1 VVLLE
6 TARPEVVKA
15 VQHRLGK
22 SAIPYRSGLLAAQPP
37 RVLISVP
44 RDRLDEARAA
54 LGALA
59 RVLVEPDEDEDE
71 DEEDDDGSEPEPPA
85 RFPRRDVL
93 AVALVVAF
101 HLALVV
107 GAEALLDSPRRALS
121 LGGLIAGRT
130 HAEPWRLLTA
140 MFLHVDV
147 SHALWNGASML
158 VFAVPLLHH
167 LGGLRTGAIY
177 LAAGL
182 GGGLAAVSF
191 AGPGTVIVGS
201 SGAVAGLF
209 GAWIVIAL
217 RQARR
222 RERSW
227 RTRIRTL
234 GVAALVLPSLL
245 SPVSSS
251 GHRISVSAHLGG
263 MLTGM
268 LIGALIGS
276 RLLAQLRERLREPLA

>member
-1 VVLLE
+1 VKPATEAAAPSDDHVALLE
-6 TARPEVVKA
+6 TVRSEVVEA
-15 VQHRLGK
+15 VQRQLDESG
-22 SAIPYRSGLLAAQPP
+22 IPYRCGLLAAAPP

-54 LGALA
+54 LAAL
-59 RVLVEPDEDEDE
+59 EG
-71 DEEDDDGSEPEPPA
+71 EEEAPEEPA

-101 HLALVV
+101 HLGLVV
-107 GAEALLDSPRRALS
+107 AAEAFLDPPRRALW
-121 LGGLIAGRT
+121 LGGLIAGNT

-147 SHALWNGASML
+147 AHALWNGASML

-167 LGGLRTGAIY
+167 LGSSRTGAIY

-191 AGPGTVIVGS
+191 ARAGTIIVGS

-209 GAWIVIAL
+209 GAWVVVAL
-217 RQARR
+217 RLARR
-222 RERSW
+222 SEQSW

-245 SPVSSS
+245 SPVTST

-276 RLLAQLRERLREPLA
+276 RLLARVRERLREPLT